1 MEKQNIMSQ
10 NGFYCSAENYCT
22 SKINFWKVF
31 ALLIILQAKT
41 VNFITHLFLI
51 KMNHF
56 EIKAFNVCIVAN
68 IYKITQT
75 KSSAFSVF
83 LMVHITTVLTGKAW
97 QVGGE
102 QS

>member
-1 MEKQNIMSQ
+1 
-10 NGFYCSAENYCT
+10 
-22 SKINFWKVF
+22 
-31 ALLIILQAKT
+31 
-41 VNFITHLFLI
+41 
-51 KMNHF
+51 MNHF

-75 KSSAFSVF
+75 KSSAFSIV

-97 QVGGE
+97 QVRGE